1 MTWTRDLS
9 NCLSEIGKL
18 VCVKINFRFCS
29 NFYKIKVY
37 SGPKFSG
44 VKILLAVIIV
54 IRFVAM
60 VMGCFY
66 GPYIYIVL
74 PLGGL
79 YLAADALLLHTVRGG
94 KFVPE
99 IIKDCGKIGY
109 SGLLVL
115 FMGREGRRKIDKNII
130 EAKKIHLFAGILI
143 FILTSFLQRLS
154 TGFKTAT
161 FKFSNHE
168 ANLKSLYHAMELFS
182 RRLFGLV
189 SAQLFNKFD

>member
-1 MTWTRDLS
+1 MDHNKTTLFRSNLLS
-9 NCLSEIGKL
+9 TLAAATEIGKL

-130 EAKKIHLFAGILI
+130 EVKKF
-143 FILTSFLQRLS
+143 TSSQEF
-154 TGFKTAT
+154 
-161 FKFSNHE
+161 
-168 ANLKSLYHAMELFS
+168 
-182 RRLFGLV
+182 
-189 SAQLFNKFD
+189 

>member
-1 MTWTRDLS
+1 M
-9 NCLSEIGKL
+9 
-18 VCVKINFRFCS
+18 
-29 NFYKIKVY
+29 
-37 SGPKFSG
+37 
-44 VKILLAVIIV
+44 LLAVIIV
-54 IRFVAM
+54 MRFVAM

-115 FMGREGRRKIDKNII
+115 FMGREGRRKIDKNIKNNRGQKNSPLRRNFDI
-130 EAKKIHLFAGILI
+130 YFDVFSAKTLNRI
-143 FILTSFLQRLS
+143 
-154 TGFKTAT
+154 
-161 FKFSNHE
+161 
-168 ANLKSLYHAMELFS
+168 
-182 RRLFGLV
+182 
-189 SAQLFNKFD
+189 